1 MTKRQAP
8 GRGTPARVLVVGA
21 GVAGAEAMLA
31 LRKLAGDRVS
41 LAVLAP
47 ERKFPYRP
55 LAVAAPFGRDGTPRF
70 DITVL
75 TTAAGAEL
83 HTGKLVGVDA
93 KRRLVTTAD
102 GQELGYDILLLATG
116 ATPATALPGS
126 LSFHGNHGNE
136 AFRSLLSEL
145 DQEMVTRLVFALP
158 ARTGWPLPLYELALL
173 TSTYLAGVGRLAARL
188 ALVTHEDA
196 PLDLFGRKASEA
208 VRALLAEHQIE
219 LHTGRHPISVDDR
232 GLLVSPRGLVRA
244 DRVVSLPRLE
254 GPRLRGLPC
263 DAAGFLRTDRFGR
276 LVGVTDVY
284 AAGDVTAFPVKQGG
298 IAAQQA
304 DAAAEAI
311 AARLGANVTPTPFEP
326 VLRGLLLTG
335 AAPRFLRAEIS
346 GGHGETSTVAH
357 TPLWWPP
364 TKVAARHLGPLLAS
378 KMGLEVPG
386 SPPGVQ
392 AIPVEVDLAEAG
404 SGDIDRSDPMPVNA
418 PSR

>member
-1 MTKRQAP
+1 VTKQQTS
-8 GRGTPARVLVVGA
+8 GRGTPARILVAGA

-31 LRKLAGDRVS
+31 LRKLVGDRVS

-55 LAVAAPFGRDGTPRF
+55 LAVAAPFGHEGTPCF
-70 DITVL
+70 DITEL
-75 TTAAGAEL
+75 TNAVGAEL
-83 HTGKLVGVDA
+83 HTGRLAAVDP

-102 GQELGYDILLLATG
+102 GEELGYDILLLATG
-116 ATPATALPGS
+116 ATPTNALPGS
-126 LSFHGNHGNE
+126 LSFHGDRGSE
-136 AFRSLLSEL
+136 AFRSLLGEL
-145 DQEMVTRLVFALP
+145 DQGMVTRLVFALP
-158 ARTGWPLPLYELALL
+158 ARVGWPLPLYELALL
-173 TSTYLAGVGRLAARL
+173 TSAYLARGRHLAAEL

-196 PLDLFGRKASEA
+196 PLDLFGRNASEA
-208 VRALLAEHQIE
+208 VRALLVEHQIE

-232 GLLVSPRGLVRA
+232 GLVMSPRGLVRA

-254 GPRLRGLPC
+254 GPRLPGLPC
-263 DAAGFLRTDRFGR
+263 DAAGFLPTDWFGR
-276 LVGVTDVY
+276 LVGVSDVY

-311 AARLGANVTPTPFEP
+311 AARLGATVTPAPFEP

-335 AAPRFLRAEIS
+335 TAPRFLQAEIS

-378 KMGLEVPG
+378 KMGLELPG
-386 SPPGVQ
+386 RPPRVE
-392 AIPVEVDLAEAG
+392 AIPVEVDLAEHG
-404 SGDIDRSDPMPVNA
+404 SGDLERSDPMPVNA